1 MTIKSFRKKTGK
13 KSWNCNVTNLN
24 WIQNIQNNIQQIKM
38 DILSALKSWGS
49 QRGQNNSNNNSK
61 SERILSSPRFSRT
74 SLLAKSCRRRNRSQ
88 NLTICRENHV
98 KTSSSNQN
106 SNSLTKKSSNSLPT
120 SRASSVFGDSYSDL
134 PKIQSPYRQT
144 DFLDPFQGETSFF
157 DRF

>member
-1 MTIKSFRKKTGK
+1 MKLQCHKIE
-13 KSWNCNVTNLN
+13 LN
-24 WIQNIQNNIQQIKM
+24 PKYSPNIQNNIQQIKM

-49 QRGQNNSNNNSK
+49 QRGQNNSINNSK

-106 SNSLTKKSSNSLPT
+106 SNILTKKSSNSLPS

-144 DFLDPFQGETSFF
+144 DFLDPFQGETFYF
-157 DRF
+157 

>member
-1 MTIKSFRKKTGK
+1 
-13 KSWNCNVTNLN
+13 
-24 WIQNIQNNIQQIKM
+24 M

-106 SNSLTKKSSNSLPT
+106 SNSLTKKSSNSLPA

-144 DFLDPFQGETSFF
+144 DFLDPFQGETSFLTGF
-157 DRF
+157 NFIT

>member
-49 QRGQNNSNNNSK
+49 QRAQNNSNNNSK

-106 SNSLTKKSSNSLPT
+106 SNI
-120 SRASSVFGDSYSDL
+120 L

-144 DFLDPFQGETSFF
+144 DFLDPFQGETFYFWQVLTFIWVRDQDSSLGSETS
-157 DRF
+157 